1 MNKHIKNIQ
10 QQIRRVKNEMHE
22 ISEAVLSKKIRP
34 EKWSKKEIF
43 GHLIDSARYNLM
55 RFNEVLAFEKT
66 VYFQNYP
73 QDALVKLN
81 DYQTQNMATLV
92 FQWQVLNTQICHTL
106 AQITEEKGEK
116 ELVIAGKTRT
126 LEWLISDYVE
136 HLKYH
141 LAQIFDVEKNAKIAL
156 NYHFSIKKAVEKLA
170 TVPTEFVKLLEFG
183 DLEVEY
189 YQPNKIDKQT
199 PHKRDEL
206 YVIAAGSSSFVR
218 ENEIY
223 HVETNDVLF
232 VKAGETHKF
241 IDFTDD
247 FATWVVFYGL
257 ER

>member
-1 MNKHIKNIQ
+1 MNQHIENIQ

-22 ISEAVLSKKIRP
+22 ISEAVLSHKISAK
-34 EKWSKKEIF
+34 KWSKKEIF

-55 RFNEVLAFEKT
+55 RFNEVLAFET
-66 VYFQNYP
+66 TCHFQNYP

-81 DYQTQNMATLV
+81 AYQTQDTTTLV

-106 AQITEEKGEK
+106 AQITEQQGEK
-116 ELVIAGKTRT
+116 ELLMAGKTIT
-126 LEWLISDYVE
+126 LGWLIADYVE

-141 LAQIFDVEKNAKIAL
+141 FAQIFDVEKNAKTAL
-156 NYHFSIKKAVEKLA
+156 EYHFSIKKAVEKLA
-170 TVPTEFVKLLEFG
+170 AVPSEFVKLLEFG

-199 PHKRDEL
+199 PHSRDEL
-206 YVIAAGSSSFVR
+206 YVIAAGSSDFVR
-218 ENEIY
+218 ENETY
-223 HVETNDVLF
+223 HVEMNDVLF

-247 FATWVVFYGL
+247 FATWVIFYGL

>member
-1 MNKHIKNIQ
+1 M
-10 QQIRRVKNEMHE
+10 
-22 ISEAVLSKKIRP
+22 
-34 EKWSKKEIF
+34 
-43 GHLIDSARYNLM
+43 
-55 RFNEVLAFEKT
+55 
-66 VYFQNYP
+66 
-73 QDALVKLN
+73 
-81 DYQTQNMATLV
+81 
-92 FQWQVLNTQICHTL
+92 